1 VESFGAEV
9 SWSLLNAAPDG
20 VVVASAT
27 GEIVF
32 VSDQAATLLRYE
44 PTELIGQSVDV
55 LLPEAV
61 RAVHRAHRT
70 RYRAE
75 PMPRA
80 MGAGLL
86 LRARRSDASEF
97 PVEISLK
104 PLLRDGELFVV
115 AAVRDVT
122 DRVATEEHLHRVLLT
137 LDASDDGVFI
147 FDAATL
153 QYSYVNE
160 GAVRL
165 VGYHRDELMAMT
177 PLHLNPDDSEHE
189 YRAFIESV
197 QSSPDQ
203 AMVRQTQLLRK
214 DGTEIPV
221 EKTYRSVPIGDDG
234 SRWII
239 ALARDITAR
248 LATEVELQRS
258 HEALHA
264 AERVV
269 AIADDRERIARDLH
283 DKVIQRLFA
292 AGLNIQAIVGAAD
305 DRIRPR
311 LESTIDALDDT
322 IRELRLA
329 IFSLQGSGSAPGGL
343 RGQILDVVSDAVTGL
358 GFEPRLQFDGPVES
372 ISDDIAAQLVPT
384 LREALSN
391 VARHAGARSVQIH
404 VSATDPVT
412 LEVIDDGVG
421 LTEDSGGAGHGLLNL
436 ASRARELG
444 GTFDIVS
451 ERTGGVRLRWS
462 VPTGMSTSD
471 VGARAVNPAR

>member
-1 VESFGAEV
+1 MESFEADV

-20 VVVASAT
+20 VVVASDN

-32 VSDQAATLLRYE
+32 VSDQAATLLGYE
-44 PTELIGQSVDV
+44 PSDLIGQSVDV

-61 RAVHRAHRT
+61 RSVHRAHRT

-75 PMPRA
+75 PTPRA
-80 MGAGLL
+80 MGAGLQL
-86 LRARRSDASEF
+86 EARRSDGSVF

-104 PLLRDGELFVV
+104 PLRRDGQMFTV

-147 FDAATL
+147 FDAVSL
-153 QYSYVNE
+153 RYSYVND

-165 VGYHRDELMAMT
+165 VGYHRDELLAMT

-189 YRAFIESV
+189 YRGFIGSLEANPH
-197 QSSPDQ
+197 QP
-203 AMVRQTQLLRK
+203 MVRQTSLLSK
-214 DGTEIPV
+214 DGTVVPV
-221 EKTYRSVPIGDDG
+221 EKTYRSAPIGKGG

-239 ALARDITAR
+239 ALARNISER
-248 LATEVELQRS
+248 LAAEADLQRS
-258 HEALHA
+258 QEALHA
-264 AERVV
+264 AEQVL

-292 AGLNIQAIVGAAD
+292 AGLNIQAVVGATD
-305 DRIRPR
+305 DRVRPR

-329 IFSLQGSGSAPGGL
+329 IFSLQGAGAAPGGL
-343 RGQILDVVSDAVTGL
+343 RGQILDVVNDAVAAL
-358 GFEPRLQFDGPVES
+358 GFDPRLQFDGPVES
-372 ISDDIAAQLVPT
+372 IDDDIAAHLVPT

-391 VARHAGARSVQIH
+391 VARHSAAQTVQIV
-404 VSATDPVT
+404 VSAADSVT

-421 LTEDSGGAGHGLLNL
+421 LPAAANGSGGGHGLVNL
-436 ASRARELG
+436 ASRAQELG
-444 GTFDIVS
+444 GTFDIHS
-451 ERTGGVRLRWS
+451 ELAGGVHLRWC
-462 VPTGMSTSD
+462 VPLRTTAAN
-471 VGARAVNPAR
+471 VGT